1 MTNSDVITPY
11 QLARKAIIYIR
22 QSTPHQVLSNQES
35 LRLQYALQQR
45 ALDLGWRPDQIEI
58 IDTDLGLTAA
68 TAAHRAG
75 FKDLIARVTLGEV
88 GLILS
93 YEVTR
98 LSRNCSDWYPLL
110 DLCGYKRCLIADRD
124 GIYDPAAPNGRLL
137 LGLKGQLSEL
147 ELYTI
152 RARMTAGLINKAER
166 GELAL
171 QLPVG
176 LRRDASGVVVKEP
189 DREVQARIELVF
201 TTFLR
206 LRAASKV
213 LRFLSDEQLDLP
225 RRDRCGDVVWKR
237 PKLAMIVAFL
247 KNPAYAGAFVYGRS
261 RTIPKAV
268 HPAQTTQKRLPLA
281 DWRIR
286 VNDAYPAYI
295 SWETFEQI
303 QTMLQD
309 NYAEYD
315 RNKSR
320 GIPRPGKALL
330 HGLVYCGA
338 CGHKLVVQY
347 KGGTRYLCNFL
358 RQQYRVP
365 VCQYLSADPIDASVV
380 AAFFEALSPV
390 ELDVYAH
397 AVARQ
402 QELRAQLDQARR
414 QHLER
419 LRYHARLAERQF
431 SRVDPDNRL
440 VAAELEK
447 RWEAA
452 LVEVVQAEAD
462 ATRQLEQ
469 PILLPALSAEMQ
481 AAFTNIGQN
490 LPQLWEQ
497 DILTQAQKKAL
508 LRCLVDKVV
517 IQKQGRDH
525 VCVRIVWK
533 GGETTTREVPLPVGA
548 LADLAGGQE
557 MERLIVELST
567 NGVADD
573 MIAEQLT
580 ALGHRSPM
588 RPTVLASTVKTIR
601 LRHHIFQ
608 KRSQSHPRRVHGFL
622 SVPQLAAAV
631 GVTPHWIYDRIYNGT
646 IRVSKDPQRKV
657 FLFPEGPATLD
668 QFEALKLGRQS
679 TITVD
684 RPAPHLDLGTLYS
697 RGMES

>member
-1 MTNSDVITPY
+1 MTNSDLITP
-11 QLARKAIIYIR
+11 QHLLRKAIIYVR

-45 ALDLGWRPDQIEI
+45 ALDLGWHPDQIEI
-58 IDTDLGLTAA
+58 NDTDLGMTAA
-68 TAAHRAG
+68 TAEHRAG

-124 GIYDPAAPNGRLL
+124 GIYDPASPNGRLL
-137 LGLKGQLSEL
+137 LGLKGQLSEM

-152 RARMTAGLINKAER
+152 RARMTAGLLNKAER

-176 LRRDASGVVVKEP
+176 LRRDGSGVVVKDP

-201 TTFLR
+201 STFLR
-206 LRAASKV
+206 LRAATKV
-213 LRFLSDEQLDLP
+213 LRTFSDEQLELP
-225 RRDRCGDVVWKR
+225 RRDRFGDVVWKR
-237 PKLAMIVAFL
+237 PKIAMILAVL

-261 RTIPKAV
+261 RALPKATN
-268 HPAQTTQKRLPLA
+268 PAQLTQKRLPLA
-281 DWRIR
+281 QWRIR
-286 VNDAYPAYI
+286 VNDVYPAYI

-303 QTMLQD
+303 QAMLQE

-330 HGLVYCGA
+330 HGLVSCGE
-338 CGHKLVVQY
+338 CGHKLLVQY

-365 VCQYLSADPIDASVV
+365 VCQSLPADPIDAWVV
-380 AAFFEALSPV
+380 AAFFEAISPV
-390 ELDVYAH
+390 ELDVYAQ
-397 AVARQ
+397 AVAGQ
-402 QELRAQLDQARR
+402 QQIHAQLDQAHR

-419 LRYHARLAERQF
+419 LRYKTSLAERQF
-431 SRVDPDNRL
+431 NRVDPDNRL

-452 LVEVVQAEAD
+452 LVEVTQAEAD
-462 ATRQLEQ
+462 SSRQLER
-469 PILLPALSAEMQ
+469 PVLFPALSAELQ
-481 AAFTNIGQN
+481 AAFTNIGQK

-508 LRCLVDKVV
+508 LRCLIDKVV
-517 IQKQGRDH
+517 LQKEGRDR
-525 VCVRIVWK
+525 VRVRIVWK
-533 GGETTTREVPLPVGA
+533 GGETTTREVPIRVGA
-548 LADLAGGQE
+548 LADLAGGEE
-557 MERLIVELST
+557 MERLIVELSAK
-567 NGVADD
+567 GGADEV
-573 MIAEQLT
+573 IAEQLT
-580 ALGHRSPM
+580 ALGYRSPM
-588 RPTVLASTVKTIR
+588 RPTVLASTVRTIR
-601 LRHHIFQ
+601 LRHRIFQ
-608 KRSQSHPRRVHGFL
+608 KRSQSHPQRVRGLL
-622 SVPQLAAAV
+622 SVSRIAEAV

-646 IRVSKDPQRKV
+646 IQVSKDPQRKV
-657 FLFPEGPATLD
+657 FLFPDAPATLE
-668 QFEALKLGRQS
+668 QFQALKTGVRR
-679 TITVD
+679 TITFDV
-684 RPAPHLDLGTLYS
+684 PPSHLD
-697 RGMES
+697 

>member
-1 MTNSDVITPY
+1 MTNAELITP
-11 QLARKAIIYIR
+11 QHLTRKAIIYIR

-45 ALDLGWRPDQIEI
+45 ALDLGWRSEQIEI
-58 IDTDLGLTAA
+58 IDTDLGLTA
-68 TAAHRAG
+68 TAAEHRAG
-75 FKDLIARVTLGEV
+75 FKDLLARVTLGEV

-124 GIYDPAAPNGRLL
+124 GIYDPASPNGRLL
-137 LGLKGQLSEL
+137 LGLKGQLSEM

-152 RARMTAGLINKAER
+152 RSRMTAGLLNKAER
-166 GELAL
+166 GALAL
-171 QLPVG
+171 HLPVG
-176 LRRDASGVVVKEP
+176 LLRDASGVVVKDP
-189 DREVQARIELVF
+189 NREVQARIELVF

-213 LRFLSDEQLDLP
+213 LRFLSEEQLDLP
-225 RRDRCGDVVWKR
+225 RRDHFGDLIWKR
-237 PKLAMIVAFL
+237 PKIAMIVAFL

-261 RTIPKAV
+261 RALPKATN
-268 HPAQTTQKRLPLA
+268 PSQTTQKRLPLTQ
-281 DWRIR
+281 WRIR
-286 VNDAYPAYI
+286 VNDVYPAYI

-309 NYAEYD
+309 NYAEYE

-330 HGLVYCGA
+330 HGLVYCGE
-338 CGHKLVVQY
+338 CGHKLLVQY

-365 VCQYLSADPIDASVV
+365 VCQYLSADPIDVWVV
-380 AAFFEALSPV
+380 AAFFDALSPV
-390 ELDVYAH
+390 ELDVYAQ
-397 AVARQ
+397 AVASQ
-402 QELRAQLDQARR
+402 QEMHGQLDQARR

-419 LRYHARLAERQF
+419 LRYKASLADRQF
-431 SRVDPDNRL
+431 SRADPDNRL

-452 LVEVVQAEAD
+452 LVELTQAEVDYAC
-462 ATRQLEQ
+462 QVEQ
-469 PILLPALSAEMQ
+469 PVPFPALSAELQ
-481 AAFTNIGQN
+481 AAFTNIGQK

-508 LRCLVDKVV
+508 LRCLIDKVV
-517 IQKQGRDH
+517 LQKEGRDH
-525 VCVRIVWK
+525 VRVRIVWK
-533 GGETTTREVPLPVGA
+533 GGETTTRELPIRVGA
-548 LADLAGGQE
+548 LADLSDGEE
-557 MERLIVELST
+557 MERMIVELSGK
-567 NGVADD
+567 GVADEV
-573 MIAEQLT
+573 IAEQLT

-601 LRHHIFQ
+601 LRRQIFQ
-608 KRSQSHPRRVHGFL
+608 KRSQSHPRRVRGFL
-622 SVPQLAAAV
+622 SVPQIAEAV
-631 GVTPHWIYDRIYNGT
+631 GVVPHWIYDRIYNGT
-646 IRVSKDPQRKV
+646 IQVNKDPQRKV
-657 FLFPEGPATLD
+657 FLFPDAPATLE
-668 QFEALKLGRQS
+668 QFQALKSGALR
-679 TITVD
+679 TITFEC
-684 RPAPHLDLGTLYS
+684 PASHLD
-697 RGMES
+697 